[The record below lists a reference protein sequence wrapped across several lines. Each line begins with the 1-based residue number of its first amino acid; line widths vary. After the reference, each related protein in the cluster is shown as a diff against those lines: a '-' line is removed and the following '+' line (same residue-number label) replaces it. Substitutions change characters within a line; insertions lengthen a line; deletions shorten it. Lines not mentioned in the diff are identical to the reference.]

1 MNRLVRVAVLAAAA
15 SFAAFA
21 QTGAIA
27 GKVIGPDGQPL
38 QGAWVKI
45 VRTDIK
51 GEYFA
56 ETKKK
61 GDFFHA
67 GLPLGT
73 YDVILI
79 VDATKE
85 KKKPVGGREV
95 DQVRGV
101 RTGLGE
107 PKEVNF
113 DLAQMAKK
121 QQAMQ
126 QAAETGQI
134 TKEMS
139 REMSAEQKA
148 AFEKAA
154 KERSEAMKKNKAL
167 NDAFNA
173 GMAAMEAK
181 DWANATASFEKAGEL
196 DPKQHVVWANM
207 AESYVGL
214 AMTKSG
220 DEQTQLFDKGIGAY
234 NKAIELKP
242 DDAAY
247 HNNFALALVKAK
259 KVKEAEEE
267 LNKAAVL
274 DPTKA
279 GTYYFNLGA
288 VMTNIGQLEAAGGA
302 FKKAT
307 EADPNHADAQYQYA
321 MYLVSKA
328 QTNADGSVTPAPGTV
343 EALQK
348 YIELKPDGPYAESAK
363 GMIGAFQAKVDTE
376 YQNPDAK
383 KKGAPKKKGR

>member
-1 MNRLVRVAVLAAAA
+1 MNRFVRAAALAAAA

-51 GEYFA
+51 GEYYT

-61 GDFFHA
+61 GDYFHA

-73 YDVILI
+73 YDVVLIL
-79 VDATKE
+79 DATKE

-107 PKEVNF
+107 PKEINF
-113 DLAQMAKK
+113 DLAQMAKR

-126 QAAETGQI
+126 QAAETGTV

-139 REMSAEQKA
+139 REMTPEQRA

-154 KERSEAMKKNKAL
+154 KERSESMKKNKAL

-173 GMAAMEAK
+173 GMTALEAK
-181 DWANATASFEKAGEL
+181 DWANAVGAFEKASEL
-196 DPKQHVVWANM
+196 DPNQHVVWANL
-207 AESYVGL
+207 AESHVGL
-214 AMTKSG
+214 AMTKTG
-220 DEQTQLFDKGIGAY
+220 DEQAQAFEKGIAAY

-259 KVKEAEEE
+259 KVDQAQEE
-267 LNKAAVL
+267 LNKAAIL
-274 DPTKA
+274 DPAKA

-288 VMTNIGQLEAAGGA
+288 VMTNIGQLEAAGQA

-307 EADPNHADAQYQYA
+307 EADANHADAFYQYA

-328 QTNADGSVTPAPGTV
+328 QTNADGSVTPAPGTK

-348 YIELKPDGPYAESAK
+348 YVELKPDGPYAESAK
-363 GMIGAFQAKVDTE
+363 GMLMAFDSKVETE
-376 YQNPDAK
+376 YANPDAK
-383 KKGAPKKKGR
+383 KKSTKKKR

>member
-1 MNRLVRVAVLAAAA
+1 MNRFVRAAALVAFA
-15 SFAAFA
+15 SFTAFA

-27 GKVIGPDGQPL
+27 GKVIGPDGNPL
-38 QGAWVKI
+38 QGAWIKI

-51 GEYFA
+51 GEYYT

-61 GDFFHA
+61 GDYFHA

-79 VDATKE
+79 MDATKE

-101 RTGLGE
+101 RTGLGD
-107 PKEVNF
+107 PKEINF
-113 DLAQMAKK
+113 DLGQMVKK

-126 QAAETGQI
+126 KAAETGEI

-139 REMSAEQKA
+139 REMTPEQKA

-154 KERSEAMKKNKAL
+154 KERSESMKKNKAL
-167 NDAFNA
+167 NDAFGA
-173 GMAAMEAK
+173 GMAALEAK
-181 DWANATASFEKAGEL
+181 DYPNAVGSFQKASEL
-196 DPKQHVVWANM
+196 DPNQHVVWANL
-207 AESYVGL
+207 AESYFGV
-214 AMTKSG
+214 AMTKTG
-220 DEQTQLFDKGIGAY
+220 DEQAQNFDKGTAAY
-234 NKAIELKP
+234 QKAIELKP

-259 KVKEAEEE
+259 KIDQAQEE

-279 GTYYFNLGA
+279 GTYFFNLGA
-288 VMTNIGQLEAAGGA
+288 VMTNVGQLEGAGQA

-307 EADPNHADAQYQYA
+307 EVDPNHADAFYQYA

-328 QTNADGSVTPAPGTV
+328 QTNADGSVTPAPGTK
-343 EALQK
+343 EALAK
-348 YIELKPDGPYAESAK
+348 YVELKPDGPNAESAK
-363 GMIGAFQAKVDTE
+363 GMLAAFDAKVDTE
-376 YQNPDAK
+376 YQNPATQKKSSK
-383 KKGAPKKKGR
+383 KKK

>member
-1 MNRLVRVAVLAAAA
+1 MNRIVRVALLAAAA

-27 GKVIGPDGQPL
+27 GKVIGPDGKPL

-61 GDFFHA
+61 GDYFHA

-73 YDVILI
+73 YDVVLI

-101 RTGLGE
+101 RTGLGD

-113 DLAQMAKK
+113 DLAQMAQK

-126 QAAETGQI
+126 KAAETGEI

-139 REMSAEQKA
+139 REMSSEQKA

-167 NDAFNA
+167 NDAFNT
-173 GMAAMEAK
+173 GMTALSAK
-181 DWANATASFEKAGEL
+181 DWPNAVAAFEKAGEL
-196 DPKQHVVWANM
+196 DAKQHVVWANL
-207 AESYVGL
+207 AESYAGL
-214 AMTKSG
+214 AMTKTG
-220 DEQTQLFDKGIGAY
+220 DEQTQAFDKCNEAY
-234 NKAIELKP
+234 QKAIELKP

-259 KVKEAEEE
+259 KIKEAEDE
-267 LNKAAVL
+267 LTKAAVL
-274 DPTKA
+274 DPAKA

-307 EADPNHADAQYQYA
+307 EADPTHADAQYQLA

-328 QTNADGSVTPAPGTV
+328 KTNEDGSVTPAAGTA

-363 GMIGAFQAKVDTE
+363 GMLAAFQGKVATE

-383 KKGAPKKKGR
+383 KKPAPKKKK